1 LPNGSLVIYVPA
13 INGLFTSWDRKVG
26 HYRRYSKTRLAGVV
40 REAGLKVAELRYVNV
55 LAIPAWVFSGRL
67 VNREAGVVRSLGV
80 WDRFMVPATQFVEGR
95 VRVPIGLNLLCVAQI
110 R

>member
-1 LPNGSLVIYVPA
+1 
-13 INGLFTSWDRKVG
+13 
-26 HYRRYSKTRLAGVV
+26 VV